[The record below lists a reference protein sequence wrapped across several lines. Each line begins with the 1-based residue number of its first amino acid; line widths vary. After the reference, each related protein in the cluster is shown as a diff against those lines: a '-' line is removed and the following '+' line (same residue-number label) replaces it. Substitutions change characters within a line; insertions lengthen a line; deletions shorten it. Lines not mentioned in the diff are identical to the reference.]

1 MIYDNLT
8 NFNEENSIDG
18 FYLSADS
25 SRLLFEPEWS
35 QELINAI
42 VKAVKDV
49 H

>member
-1 MIYDNLT
+1 MIFENLT
-8 NFNEENSIDG
+8 NFNEGTQLDG

-25 SRLLFEPEWS
+25 SRLLFEPEWG
-35 QELINAI
+35 QELIRAV